1 MVSFGSILGM
11 IFTITVAIF
20 LPVIVI
26 VVLCAAGRLNWKSAL
41 TGFFLYAVAQTF
53 LRLPA
58 LWLLYRIPGVTSL
71 AYSLVGNG
79 VIMGVTAAL
88 FEEGARYA
96 GGRLLGRRGRGLTGR
111 DAVGY
116 GLGHSVAET
125 FFLMGASNFSMLMLA
140 FSINNTGL
148 AGYSDLFGQEQA
160 MQVYQTL
167 TGTPAWQFAAGGLER
182 TLYTVIQVAFTALV
196 FYAIHKKQWKYVWLA
211 AAGHFVLNF
220 GIALLQP
227 HGVWVGEAYILLCA
241 AFLAALALPLLRRF
255 WQAEAAPPPSDA
267 LGE

>member
-1 MVSFGSILGM
+1 MVSIGSILGM
-11 IFTITVAIF
+11 IFTITVAFF

-26 VVLCAAGRLNWKSAL
+26 VVLCAAGRLRWKSVL

-58 LWLLYRIPGVTSL
+58 LWALYHIPGVSSFAYNL
-71 AYSLVGNG
+71 AGNG

-96 GGRLLGRRGRGLTGR
+96 GGRWLGRRGRCLTGG
-111 DAVGY
+111 DALGY

-125 FFLMGASNFSMLMLA
+125 FFLMGASNFSTLMLA

-148 AGYSDLFGQEQA
+148 AGYGDLFGQEQA
-160 MQVYQTL
+160 MQVYQAL
-167 TGTPAWQFAAGGLER
+167 TGTPALQFAAGGVER

-196 FYAIHKKQWKYVWLA
+196 FYAIRTKQWKYIGLA
-211 AAGHFVLNF
+211 AGGHFVLNF

-241 AFLAALALPLLRRF
+241 VFMAVLALPLLRRF
-255 WQAEAAPPPSDA
+255 WRAMAPAS
-267 LGE
+267 GE